1 MGQMIDE
8 NELETLRE
16 KAHKW
21 DSICKF
27 LDSLPAYQKW
37 LKSYNKGRSSMDF
50 SETLDKTGS
59 K

>member
-37 LKSYNKGRSSMDF
+37 LKSYNKG
-50 SETLDKTGS
+50 EK
-59 K
+59 